1 MDPSRPNGYRV
12 ASRWLALMRNHR
24 FDILL
29 GALVLLLLSTPVV
42 RVLAAVFHPK
52 LALFTL
58 STAFGLVL
66 LSAVFAVNQNRRSVI
81 FALTLAVP
89 GFFLHELDAVVAGDA
104 MLGASHLFS
113 ATFLAYTI
121 LLILRFLFASERVTY
136 NTICAALCAYLL
148 IGVFWANVFSFTAI
162 VEPGS
167 FRFGPVE
174 EDASGMMRFGGAH
187 SIYPVYFSFVTLTT
201 LGYGDI
207 VPTSAAARMLAT
219 MEAVM
224 GQLYLAVLV
233 ARLVGLQI
241 AQSMKHPPPP
251 P

>member
-1 MDPSRPNGYRV
+1 MQTDRSNAYRFG
-12 ASRWLALMRNHR
+12 ARWLALMRAHR

-29 GALVLLLLSTPVV
+29 GALVLLFLSTPVV
-42 RVLAAVFHPK
+42 RVLAAVLHPR

-66 LSAVFAVNQNRRSVI
+66 LSAVFAVNQDRRSVI

-89 GFFLHELDAVVAGDA
+89 GFFLHELDAVVGGDA
-104 MLGASHLFS
+104 MLGASHVFS

-121 LLILRFLFASERVTY
+121 LLILRFLFSSERVTY
-136 NTICAALCAYLL
+136 NTLCAALCAYLL
-148 IGVFWANVFSFTAI
+148 IAVFWANVFSFTAI

-167 FRFGPVE
+167 FRFGLVE
-174 EDASGMMRFGGAH
+174 EDASGTMRFGGAH
-187 SIYPVYFSFVTLTT
+187 SIYPIYYSFVTLTT

-207 VPTSAAARMLAT
+207 VPTSAAARMLAA

-241 AQSMKHPPPP
+241 AQSMNPPPSTP
-251 P
+251 

>member
-1 MDPSRPNGYRV
+1 MQTDRPNAYRFG
-12 ASRWLALMRNHR
+12 ARWLALMRAHR

-29 GALVLLLLSTPVV
+29 GALVLLLLSAPVV
-42 RVLAAVFHPK
+42 RVLAAVLHPQ

-66 LSAVFAVNQNRRSVI
+66 LSAVFAVNQDRRSVM

-89 GFFLHELDAVVAGDA
+89 GFFLHELDALFGGDA

-113 ATFLAYTI
+113 GTFLAYTI
-121 LLILRFLFASERVTY
+121 LLILRFVFASRRVDY

-148 IGVFWANVFSFTAI
+148 IGVFWANVYSFTAI
-162 VEPGS
+162 VDPDS
-167 FRFGPVE
+167 FRLGLAE
-174 EDASGMMRFGGAH
+174 EDASGAMRFGGAH
-187 SIYPVYFSFVTLTT
+187 SIYPIYFSFVTLTT

-207 VPTSAAARMLAT
+207 VPTSAGARMLAT

-241 AQSMKHPPPP
+241 AQSMKHPPSPP
-251 P
+251 